1 MRPKAISL
9 RRQPV
14 PQMKRRFQTPI
25 VQHDLRSISADICTV
40 LILVVFSQTSRF
52 GFNVRPRI
60 FFTQNG
66 AFGHAW
72 RPWFFRV
79 VSLFGVSAAHFSF
92 SSSSFFF
99 CYAYTFFPA
108 GFQGRCAQR
117 QYLTAGCIPFFS
129 LCYRFSWKR
138 YSDVIVKHLST
149 SSLIGR

>member
-1 MRPKAISL
+1 MTASTKDCDGLDGIAAPPKVERGRADFFSFFLQVIPPTGGLDLIFSQMRPKAISL

-60 FFTQNG
+60 FLTQNG

-72 RPWFFRV
+72 RP
-79 VSLFGVSAAHFSF
+79 
-92 SSSSFFF
+92 
-99 CYAYTFFPA
+99 
-108 GFQGRCAQR
+108 
-117 QYLTAGCIPFFS
+117 
-129 LCYRFSWKR
+129 
-138 YSDVIVKHLST
+138 
-149 SSLIGR
+149 